1 MAFCN
6 KIQNRAQ
13 LQDSSLTALIGTSAG
28 LLYEVAFTSD
38 ATAIRGKGVSK
49 EKSCRVAHKLDHP
62 ISITSLCIE
71 LVHSTASSSGDSS
84 SGSSSGSSSNSATR
98 TGFGSKNDAH
108 NNNTEPQLLVL
119 YGTSSPTRLY
129 HFMGP
134 LAAARQSIHAFFT
147 LLSGDSSFTELP
159 SNPQASANS
168 TRQGAATIGSSRL
181 LCSSIPT
188 VLQEGNS
195 WQTAETEGIKSNA
208 RQIFAL
214 MTQLGIYH
222 GPLKLYDTYVR
233 RVCYTLHARIKTI
246 SYNLLLC
253 LRFQSIRSQSF
264 L

>member
-6 KIQNRAQ
+6 KIHNRAQ
-13 LQDSSLTALIGTSAG
+13 LQDSFVTALIGTSAG
-28 LLYEVAFTSD
+28 LLYEVAFTTD

-71 LVHSTASSSGDSS
+71 LVHSTANNGGDSS
-84 SGSSSGSSSNSATR
+84 SSRGSSSNSATR

-108 NNNTEPQLLVL
+108 NNNAEPQLLVL

-134 LAAARQSIHAFFT
+134 LAAARQSFHAFFT

-159 SNPQASANS
+159 FNPQASANS
-168 TRQGAATIGSSRL
+168 RRQGVATIGSSRL

-188 VLQEGNS
+188 VLHEGNS
-195 WQTAETEGIKSNA
+195 WQTAEIEEIKSNK

-233 RVCYTLHARIKTI
+233 RVCYTLHARINVI
-246 SYNLLLC
+246 ACN
-253 LRFQSIRSQSF
+253 
-264 L
+264 